1 MLENKMFY
9 YRVNEIFSTDFISI
23 EPHIKL
29 SEVIYYVLREN
40 MQEALVIDED
50 KKLLGII
57 TLTDISLFLRDNYD
71 LSLPV
76 SHFMKT
82 DVLTIV
88 GDELISKARRLLIER
103 KIGRLPVCAGDQV
116 IGILRSDNI
125 RDNYYMKLEIINKQY
140 RHIIN
145 NMHEGVTVTDASGY
159 VIFWN
164 KSAEKIY
171 DIEAKD
177 ILYHRLIDFFPNALT
192 LSVIES
198 RIPIENVYHSPK
210 PNYYIIISALP
221 IFIEGEFMGVVAT
234 ERDVTEYRNLSVRL
248 EKANSQISLL
258 KEEVEKITKGGFSLG
273 NIIGKSPI
281 IQRKIQLAK
290 HVSQTDTSVLITGES
305 GTGKE
310 VFARAI
316 HHHSKRQGHFVPVNC
331 SAIPQSLFES
341 EFFGYVGGAFTGAL
355 KRGKLGY
362 FELANNGTIFLDEIG
377 DLPIELQAK
386 LLRVLQEGSVL
397 RIGSEK
403 EIPIDVRIISA
414 TNRSL
419 KEMVKKGEF
428 REDLYYRLNVV
439 EIELPPLRDRKEDI
453 VLLFDHFLQEICHKN
468 HIKIYHVDKE
478 VFDILYKYE
487 WKGNIRELRNT
498 VECMVVLSHDHRITV
513 SSIPQYI
520 TEGTLDI
527 KDRHTKPSSSLDE
540 VVKSS
545 EIQMIRKALIEAKG
559 NKAKAA
565 KLLCIPRSTLYYK
578 ISQYD
583 ILCQETDTCQK
594 FGK

>member
-1 MLENKMFY
+1 MLENKMQY
-9 YRVNEIFSTDFISI
+9 YRVNEIFSKDYISV
-23 EPHIKL
+23 EPHMKL
-29 SEVIYYVLREN
+29 SEVIYFVLREN
-40 MQEALVIDED
+40 MQEALIMDGD
-50 KKLLGII
+50 KKLLGMI
-57 TLTDISLFLRDNYD
+57 TLADISVFLKGRYD

-76 SHFMKT
+76 SQYMKT
-82 DVLTIV
+82 DVLTTQ
-88 GDELISKARRLLIER
+88 GDELISKARKILIEK
-103 KIGRLPVCAGDQV
+103 KIGRLPVCDGGQV

-125 RDNYYMKLEIINKQY
+125 RDSYYMKLEMINKQY

-145 NMHEGVTVTDASGY
+145 NMHEGVTVTDATGY

-171 DIEAKD
+171 GIKATD
-177 ILYHRLIDFFPNALT
+177 ILYQKLIDFFPNALT
-192 LSVIES
+192 QSVIES

-210 PNYYIIISALP
+210 PNYYVIISALP
-221 IFIEGEFMGVVAT
+221 IFIEDEFMGVVAT
-234 ERDVTEYRNLSVRL
+234 ERDVTEYRNLSVSL
-248 EKANSQISLL
+248 EKANSQINLL
-258 KEEVEKITKGGFSLG
+258 KEEVEKITQGGFSLG
-273 NIIGKSPI
+273 NIIGKSPV
-281 IQRKIQLAK
+281 IQGKIQLAK

-386 LLRVLQEGSVL
+386 LLRVLQEGNVL

-403 EIPIDVRIISA
+403 SISIDVRIISA
-414 TNRSL
+414 TNRNL
-419 KEMVKKGEF
+419 KDMVKKGYF

-439 EIELPPLRDRKEDI
+439 EMELPPLRDRKEDI
-453 VLLFDHFLQEICHKN
+453 VLLFDYFLQEICRKN
-468 HIKIYHVDKE
+468 NIKIHHIEKE

-498 VECMVVLSHDHRITV
+498 VECMVVLSYDHRITM

-520 TEGTLDI
+520 IEGTLDKI
-527 KDRHTKPSSSLDE
+527 DKRTKPSSLEDM
-540 VVKSS
+540 VKSS
-545 EIQMIRKALIEAKG
+545 EIDMIRNALAEAKG

-565 KLLCIPRSTLYYK
+565 KLLNIPRSTLYYK
-578 ISQYD
+578 LSQY
-583 ILCQETDTCQK
+583 
-594 FGK
+594 GM